1 MIPSLYIHIPL
12 CKKKCDYCDFFS
24 VIPENSQTQER
35 VVKALQKELTHRCS
49 EYNVDSW
56 KSIYIGGGTPSLL
69 HPDQIKKLCK
79 SVRKSV
85 NPEKFSSTIEWT
97 IEANPEDLTLE
108 WLLACE
114 ESGINR
120 ISVGIQSMNDSVLK
134 EAGRRGSTES
144 NQKALE
150 LLYAHWH
157 GRLSLDFIAGLPNQT
172 KEGLIQDI
180 SEICS
185 YNPDHISLYSL
196 TVEEGTPLERKLSH
210 NESRIP
216 LEDEASDMWI
226 AGRDFLETKGYI
238 QYEVSNFSKPGFESV
253 HNASYWNMNNWL
265 AIGPGGSA
273 SIFNNNEA
281 FRYTNKKNL
290 SLWLNDPEHSTETE
304 ILLEKDVL
312 SETLIMGFRMIK
324 GIDRNSF
331 YSRFGKD
338 ILEYIGKTVH
348 KWQRKKLVILS
359 DEHISLTKNGLLF
372 LNSFLCEC
380 LQEIN

>member
-24 VIPENSQTQER
+24 VIPENSKTQEC
-35 VVKALQKELTHRCS
+35 VVKALQKELRYRCS
-49 EYNVDSW
+49 KYKVESW
-56 KSIYIGGGTPSLL
+56 NSIYIGGGTPSLL
-69 HPDQIKKLCK
+69 HADQIRELCK
-79 SVRKSV
+79 SIKQSIA
-85 NPEKFSSTIEWT
+85 PTALSAETEWT
-97 IEANPEDLTLE
+97 IEANPEDLTVAWLE
-108 WLLACE
+108 ACKN
-114 ESGINR
+114 SGINR

-134 EAGRRGSTES
+134 EAGRRGSRES
-144 NQKALE
+144 NKKALE
-150 LLYAHWH
+150 LLNSHWQ

-172 KEGLIQDI
+172 TAMLLEDLA
-180 SEICS
+180 EICS
-185 YNPDHISLYSL
+185 YNPDHISLYAL
-196 TVEEGTPLERKLSH
+196 IIEEGTPLERKVS
-210 NESRIP
+210 NNKCCIP
-216 LEDEASDMWI
+216 TEDEACDMWI
-226 AGRDFLETKGYI
+226 AGRDFLETNGYL

-253 HNASYWNMNNWL
+253 HNTSYWTMNNWL
-265 AIGPGGSA
+265 ALGPGGSA
-273 SIFNNNEA
+273 TIFNNNEP

-290 SLWLNDPEHSTETE
+290 SLWLKDPEHSAETE
-304 ILLEKDVL
+304 VLQEKDVL

-324 GIDRNSF
+324 GIDRNLF

-348 KWQRKKLVILS
+348 KWQIKKFVIIS